1 MGNLDCLRE
10 FGFVNKWNLGVGVMV
25 LAGSEKVNE
34 KKVDKCKA
42 ANGE

>member
-1 MGNLDCLRE
+1 
-10 FGFVNKWNLGVGVMV
+10 MV